1 MKLEKKKGAA
11 HTALCAA
18 LLMLLATSGYVGAEK
33 REETAAVSVPIV
45 FETVEAGTFVNA
57 DTKEETDRLESEQE
71 RALSLLEDVIRDPR
85 ASEQTAQN
93 ALKEK
98 TRIAAEIEKEAKLET
113 ALGQVGIKAVKVM
126 IGEQMLNVFAAA
138 SALDDKTRVQI
149 VDMACAVAGVS
160 PECVKIIP
168 IKNE

>member
-1 MKLEKKKGAA
+1 MEGKKGAVHA
-11 HTALCAA
+11 AGCAA
-18 LLMLLATSGYVGAEK
+18 LLMLLAASGYVGAEK

-45 FETVEAGTFVNA
+45 FETVEAGAFIHA
-57 DTKEETDRLESEQE
+57 GIEDETDRLEAERE

-98 TRIAAEIEKEAKLET
+98 TRIAAAIEQEAKLET
-113 ALGQVGIKAVKVM
+113 ALEQIGLEDVKVV
-126 IGEQMLNVFAAA
+126 IGGQMLSVFAPE
-138 SALDDKTRVQI
+138 SELDDKKRVQI

-160 PECVKIIP
+160 PECVKIILV
-168 IKNE
+168 KNE